1 MLNYQYYTMKE
12 AKALLKKNNGKSI
25 DFMIDLALERTEDEQ
40 GNEIEIRCVNLNA
53 ISDNDIVD
61 SVELEY
67 YSGSIDAKEKKR
79 IKNLMKNYE
88 VDDNVYYDEL

>member
-1 MLNYQYYTMKE
+1 MLDYQYYTMKE

-25 DFMIDLALERTEDEQ
+25 DFMIDLALERTTDEQ

-67 YSGSIDAKEKKR
+67 YSGSIDEKEKKR

>member
-1 MLNYQYYTMKE
+1 MLNYQYYTMRE
-12 AKALLKKNNGKSI
+12 AKALLRKNNGKSI
-25 DFMIDLALERTEDEQ
+25 DFMIDLALETTEDKQ

-67 YSGSIDAKEKKR
+67 YSGIIDDKEKKR
-79 IKNLMKNYE
+79 IRNLMKNYQ

>member
-12 AKALLKKNNGKSI
+12 AKALLIKNNGKSI
-25 DFMIDLALERTEDEQ
+25 DFMIDLALERTTDEQ

-61 SVELEY
+61 SIELEY
-67 YSGSIDAKEKKR
+67 YSGNIDEKEKKR

-88 VDDNVYYDEL
+88 VDDNCYYDEL

>member
-1 MLNYQYYTMKE
+1 MLAYQYYTMKE
-12 AKALLKKNNGKSI
+12 AKALLRKNNGKSI
-25 DFMIDLALERTEDEQ
+25 DFMIDLALERTTDEQ

-53 ISDNDIVD
+53 ISDSDIVD

-67 YSGSIDAKEKKR
+67 YSGNIDEKEKKR

-88 VDDNVYYDEL
+88 VDDNVYYDEI